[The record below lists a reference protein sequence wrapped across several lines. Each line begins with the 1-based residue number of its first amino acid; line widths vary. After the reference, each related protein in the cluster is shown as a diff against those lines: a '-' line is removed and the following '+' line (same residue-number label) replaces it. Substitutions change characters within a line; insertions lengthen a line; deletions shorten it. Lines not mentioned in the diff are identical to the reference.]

1 MKSDKLNRIKV
12 EPKLDNIEMVTQYIE
27 DGFRQLGVSMKIITK
42 FNIALDEIFSNIVYY
57 GEADMVEA
65 GYGIEQGKA
74 VLVIKDNGKQ
84 YNPLEKEEP
93 DITLNADDRP
103 IGGLGI
109 CIFKKLM
116 DDMTYTRQDGQNILV
131 IKKTID

>member
-1 MKSDKLNRIKV
+1 MNNDIIQWIKV
-12 EPKLDNIEMVTQYIE
+12 ASKLDNMKNVSHFIENGMSE
-27 DGFRQLGVSMKIITK
+27 AGVSMKIITK

-74 VLVIKDNGKQ
+74 VLVLKDNGKQ

>member
-74 VLVIKDNGKQ
+74 VLGPK
-84 YNPLEKEEP
+84 
-93 DITLNADDRP
+93 
-103 IGGLGI
+103 
-109 CIFKKLM
+109 
-116 DDMTYTRQDGQNILV
+116 GQWEAV
-131 IKKTID
+131 

>member
-1 MKSDKLNRIKV
+1 
-12 EPKLDNIEMVTQYIE
+12 
-27 DGFRQLGVSMKIITK
+27 MKIITK

-74 VLVIKDNGKQ
+74 VLVLKDNGKQ

-116 DDMTYTRQDGQNILV
+116 DDMTYIRQDGQNILV